1 MDELDWYAISPK
13 MENMEMDYLR
23 DLGIEPNFADVSRH
37 VEDLCEPLSEWI
49 GEQEWASDKLF
60 ELEDDNEQ
68 LESQVSNLEDKLD
81 SLDTYARRM
90 RRELD
95 KMDFKGK
102 GEIEAILDDIED
114 ELEL

>member
-1 MDELDWYAISPK
+1 MDELNWDTISPK

-23 DLGIEPNFADVSRH
+23 GLGIEPNFADVSRH

-68 LESQVSNLEDKLD
+68 LEAQVGELECKLEEIR
-81 SLDTYARRM
+81 SYIKRM
-90 RRELD
+90 RKQLD
-95 KMDFKGK
+95 GMEFEDK
-102 GEIEAILDDIED
+102 GEIEAILSDIEW
-114 ELEL
+114 EL